1 MKVYSSYE
9 NRIKFFKILRPH
21 LGNKSNEMSY
31 IDQLF
36 GLEGKVAVIT
46 GGGGVLASE
55 IGIGLAKAG
64 MKLAFIDIDENAA
77 KRAAH
82 FIIEQGGDAIGLQ
95 ANVLVLDSLKT
106 TRDRIVELYG
116 KIDLLLNA
124 AGGNLPGAT
133 IPEDKTVFDLE
144 ISDLDKVTDLNFKG
158 TVLPS
163 IVFGEVMA
171 KQRSGNIINI
181 SSMAAL
187 QSITRVVGYSAAKAA
202 VSNFTMWMAME
213 MAQKFEGSVRV
224 NAIAPGFFIGHQNRA
239 VLLNPDGSL
248 TERSHKVIANT
259 PMGRFGEAHE
269 LIGAVLFLAGNSA
282 SFVTGVVLPVDGG
295 FSTYSGV

>member
-1 MKVYSSYE
+1 M
-9 NRIKFFKILRPH
+9 N
-21 LGNKSNEMSY
+21 Y
-31 IDQLF
+31 IDKLF
-36 GLEGKVAVIT
+36 ALEGKVAVIT

-55 IGIGLAKAG
+55 IGSGLSKAG
-64 MKLAFIDIDENAA
+64 MKIVFLDINEEAA
-77 KRAAH
+77 KKAAQ
-82 FIIEQGGDAIGLQ
+82 IIVDAGGEALGLKT
-95 ANVLVLDSLKT
+95 NVLELDTLKQTRDLVLDKYEK
-106 TRDRIVELYG
+106 V
-116 KIDLLLNA
+116 DLLLNA
-124 AGGNLPGAT
+124 AGGNMPGAT
-133 IPEDKTVFDLE
+133 IPEDKNIFDLE
-144 ISDLDKVTDLNFKG
+144 VGDLRKVTDLNFNG

-163 IVFGEVMA
+163 MVFGEVMA

-224 NAIAPGFFIGHQNRA
+224 NAIAPGFFIGNQNRA

-259 PMGRFGEAHE
+259 PMGRFGEAKE
-269 LIGAVLFLAGNSA
+269 LVGAVLFLASESA